1 MNVKLDDGPVQVTL
15 SRRNLLEL
23 LAELDELRAGGAL
36 MPPNSRALLSR
47 RIPLGRLDEDGSI
60 DGIFLTVEAQEDDV
74 HYGDRTPGTRGMLN
88 P

>member
-36 MPPNSRALLSR
+36 MPPNGRAILSR
-47 RIPLGRLDEDGSI
+47 RIPLDEF

-74 HYGDRTPGTRGMLN
+74 HYGDRTPGTLGMLN